1 MKKSLAKKISL
12 AISTVVLLT
21 SIILIGISA
30 LSLNE
35 MKSRVESILYNT
47 TLENYKTE
55 IKSDI
60 QSALTTVQHYYA
72 ESQSGVVTEAEA
84 QKQALETL
92 RALRYG
98 DEGDGYIWV
107 DDTDYNLVMHPI
119 LPDQEGTNRYDLT
132 DQNGVKIIQE
142 IMKVA
147 DKGGYNT
154 FYFTKSD
161 GKTVAQKVAYSKS
174 FPEWNWV
181 LTTGVYTDDIDSI
194 VTDSVGIER
203 VKTINKNSILFLSIV
218 GVVLVVLVLTIV
230 LLVVKKFM
238 NILKVF
244 EEKLT
249 DIADGDLTSGLDKKL
264 TARKDELGDMLK
276 HTNTA
281 IISFRGSI
289 KKAKSTASTVNSGS
303 SDIQSMTD
311 SALDSTNQ
319 VAKAIENVAQEA
331 TKQTGVVEEMVN
343 SVDTMNVN
351 VDAVSGAMNDIS
363 SYVETLNTT
372 STAMKSKIDTL
383 SRGSSQMSDKV
394 SDIASQIEKTTE
406 SIGKMQD
413 VLNVIQE
420 IASQTNLLSLNAS
433 IEAARAGESGR
444 GFAVVADS
452 IRDLSED
459 TSKELNNIKTII
471 EELTNSFKECNEAI
485 ESVVDTNTS
494 NNTYTSEVINS
505 FEEVFKGIENTNEK
519 VADVTKLT
527 NEITKLMS
535 GVASGANTVQDGA
548 QGIAAASEE
557 VTASS
562 EELAALMHNIA
573 DNCNS
578 MSVETK
584 NLVEDMNKFKVE

>member
-12 AISTVVLLT
+12 AISMVVLIT
-21 SIILIGISA
+21 SMILIGISA

-35 MKSRVESILYNT
+35 MESRVESILYDT
-47 TLENYKTE
+47 TLESYKTE
-55 IKSDI
+55 IKSEI
-60 QSALTTVQHYYA
+60 QSALTIVQHYYD
-72 ESQSGVVTEAEA
+72 ESVSGVVTEAEA
-84 QKQALETL
+84 QKQALEAL
-92 RALRYG
+92 RVLRYG
-98 DEGDGYIWV
+98 DDDSGYIWV
-107 DDTDYNLVMHPI
+107 DDSSYNLVMRPI
-119 LPDQEGTNRYDLT
+119 LPEQEGTNRYDLT
-132 DQNGVKIIQE
+132 DQNGVKTIQE

-161 GKTVAQKVAYSKS
+161 GKTVAQKVAYSKL

-181 LTTGVYTDDIDSI
+181 LTTGVYTDDIGGIVADSK
-194 VTDSVGIER
+194 GIAR
-203 VKTINKNSILFLSIV
+203 VKTISRNSILFLSV
-218 GVVLVVLVLTIV
+218 TGVVLIVVVLTIV
-230 LLVVKKFM
+230 MIVVKRFM

-244 EEKLT
+244 RGELT
-249 DIADGDLTSGLDKKL
+249 EISKGDLTGEI
-264 TARKDELGDMLK
+264 DENLANREDEIGEMLK
-276 HTNTA
+276 HTNEALT
-281 IISFRGSI
+281 SFRGSI
-289 KKAKSTASTVNSGS
+289 QKAKSTASIVNSGS

-311 SALDSTNQ
+311 SALEATTQ
-319 VAKAIENVAQEA
+319 VAEAIDNVAQEA
-331 TKQTGVVEEMVN
+331 TKQAGVVSEMVN

-351 VDAVSGAMNDIS
+351 VGAVLGAMNDIS

-372 STAMKSKIDTL
+372 SANMKSKIDTL

-406 SIGKMQD
+406 SISKMQD

-444 GFAVVADS
+444 GFAVVANN
-452 IRDLSED
+452 IRDLSEN
-459 TSKELNNIKTII
+459 TSKELNNIKAII
-471 EELTNSFKECNEAI
+471 EELTSSFKECNEAI

-505 FEEVFKGIENTNEK
+505 FEDVFKGIESANEK

-527 NEITKLMS
+527 SEISELMS
-535 GVASGANTVQDGA
+535 GVASGADTVQDGA

-573 DNCNS
+573 DNCNN
-578 MSVETK
+578 MNVEAK

>member
-12 AISTVVLLT
+12 AISMVVLIT
-21 SIILIGISA
+21 SMILIGISA

-35 MKSRVESILYNT
+35 MESRVESILYDT
-47 TLENYKTE
+47 TLESYKTE
-55 IKSDI
+55 IKSEI
-60 QSALTTVQHYYA
+60 QSALTIVQHYYD
-72 ESQSGVVTEAEA
+72 ESVSGVVTKAEA
-84 QKQALETL
+84 QKQALEAL
-92 RALRYG
+92 RVLRYG
-98 DEGDGYIWV
+98 DDNSGYFWI

-119 LPDQEGTNRYDLT
+119 LPEQEGTNRYDLT

-161 GKTVAQKVAYSKS
+161 GKTVAQKVAYSKL
-174 FPEWNWV
+174 FPEWDWV
-181 LTTGVYTDDIDSI
+181 LTTGVYTDDIDGI
-194 VTDSVGIER
+194 VADSKGIAR
-203 VKTINKNSILFLSIV
+203 VKTISKNSILFLSV
-218 GVVLVVLVLTIV
+218 TGVVLIVVVLAIV
-230 LLVVKKFM
+230 LMVVKRFM

-244 EEKLT
+244 RGELT
-249 DIADGDLTSGLDKKL
+249 EISKGDLTGEI
-264 TARKDELGDMLK
+264 DENLASREDEIGEMLK
-276 HTNTA
+276 HTNEALT
-281 IISFRGSI
+281 SFRGSI
-289 KKAKSTASTVNSGS
+289 QKAKSTASTVNSGS

-311 SALDSTNQ
+311 SALEATTQ
-319 VAKAIENVAQEA
+319 VAEAIDNVAQEA
-331 TKQTGVVEEMVN
+331 TKQAGVVSEMVD

-351 VDAVSGAMNDIS
+351 VGAVLGAMNDIS
-363 SYVETLNTT
+363 SYVEALNTT
-372 STAMKSKIDTL
+372 STNMKSKIATL

-406 SIGKMQD
+406 SISKMQD
-413 VLNVIQE
+413 VLNVIQQ

-444 GFAVVADS
+444 GFAVVANN
-452 IRDLSED
+452 IRDLSEN
-459 TSKELNNIKTII
+459 TSKELNNIKAII
-471 EELTNSFKECNEAI
+471 EELTSSFKECNEAI

-505 FEEVFKGIENTNEK
+505 FEEVFKGIESTNEK

-527 NEITKLMS
+527 NEISELMS
-535 GVASGANTVQDGA
+535 GVASGADTVQDGA
-548 QGIAAASEE
+548 QGIAASSEE

-573 DNCNS
+573 DNCNN
-578 MSVETK
+578 MNIEAK

>member
-12 AISTVVLLT
+12 AISMVVLIT
-21 SIILIGISA
+21 SMILIGISA

-35 MKSRVESILYNT
+35 MESRVESILYDT
-47 TLENYKTE
+47 TLESYKTE
-55 IKSDI
+55 IKSEI
-60 QSALTTVQHYYA
+60 QSALTIVQHYYD
-72 ESQSGVVTEAEA
+72 ESVSGVVTEAEA
-84 QKQALETL
+84 QKQALEAL
-92 RALRYG
+92 RVLRYG
-98 DEGDGYIWV
+98 DDDSGYIWV
-107 DDTDYNLVMHPI
+107 DDSSYNLVMHPI
-119 LPDQEGTNRYDLT
+119 LPEQEGTNRYDLT

-161 GKTVAQKVAYSKS
+161 GKTVAQKVAYSKL
-174 FPEWNWV
+174 FPEWNWI
-181 LTTGVYTDDIDSI
+181 LTTGVYTDDIGGIVADSK
-194 VTDSVGIER
+194 GIAR
-203 VKTINKNSILFLSIV
+203 VKTISKNSILFLSV
-218 GVVLVVLVLTIV
+218 TGVVLIVVVLTIV
-230 LLVVKKFM
+230 LIVVKRFM

-244 EEKLT
+244 RGELT
-249 DIADGDLTSGLDKKL
+249 EISKGDLTGEI
-264 TARKDELGDMLK
+264 DENLASREDEIGEMLK
-276 HTNTA
+276 HTNEALT
-281 IISFRGSI
+281 SFRGSI
-289 KKAKSTASTVNSGS
+289 QKAKSTASIVNSGS

-311 SALDSTNQ
+311 SALEATTQ
-319 VAKAIENVAQEA
+319 VAEAIDNVAQEA
-331 TKQTGVVEEMVN
+331 TKQAGVVSEMVN

-351 VDAVSGAMNDIS
+351 VRAVLGAMNDIS

-372 STAMKSKIDTL
+372 SANMKSKIDTL

-406 SIGKMQD
+406 SISKMQD

-444 GFAVVADS
+444 GFAVVANN
-452 IRDLSED
+452 IRDLSEN
-459 TSKELNNIKTII
+459 TSKELNNIKAII
-471 EELTNSFKECNEAI
+471 EELTSSFKECNEAI

-494 NNTYTSEVINS
+494 NNTYTSEVIYS
-505 FEEVFKGIENTNEK
+505 FEDVFKGIESTNEK

-527 NEITKLMS
+527 NEISELML
-535 GVASGANTVQDGA
+535 GVASGADTVQDGA

-573 DNCNS
+573 DNCNN
-578 MSVETK
+578 MNVEAK
-584 NLVEDMNKFKVE
+584 KLVEDMNKFKVE

>member
-12 AISTVVLLT
+12 AISMIVLIT
-21 SIILIGISA
+21 SMILIGISA

-35 MKSRVESILYNT
+35 MESRVESILYDT
-47 TLENYKTE
+47 TLESYKTE
-55 IKSDI
+55 IKSEI
-60 QSALTTVQHYYA
+60 QSALTIVQHYYD
-72 ESQSGVVTEAEA
+72 ESVSGVVTEAEA
-84 QKQALETL
+84 QKQALEAL
-92 RALRYG
+92 RVLRYG
-98 DEGDGYIWV
+98 DDDSGYIWV
-107 DDTDYNLVMHPI
+107 DDSSYNLVMRPI
-119 LPDQEGTNRYDLT
+119 LPEQEGTNRYDLT

-161 GKTVAQKVAYSKS
+161 GKTVAQKVAYSKL

-181 LTTGVYTDDIDSI
+181 LTTGVYTDDIGGIVADSK
-194 VTDSVGIER
+194 GIAR
-203 VKTINKNSILFLSIV
+203 VKTISRNSILFLSV
-218 GVVLVVLVLTIV
+218 TGVVLIVVVLTIV
-230 LLVVKKFM
+230 MIVVKRFM

-244 EEKLT
+244 RGELT
-249 DIADGDLTSGLDKKL
+249 EISKGDLTGEI
-264 TARKDELGDMLK
+264 DENLANREDEIGEMLK
-276 HTNTA
+276 HTNEALT
-281 IISFRGSI
+281 SFRGSI
-289 KKAKSTASTVNSGS
+289 QKAKSTASIVNSGS

-311 SALDSTNQ
+311 SALEATTQ
-319 VAKAIENVAQEA
+319 VAEAIDNVAQEA
-331 TKQTGVVEEMVN
+331 TKQAGVVSEMVN

-351 VDAVSGAMNDIS
+351 VGAVLGAMNDIS

-372 STAMKSKIDTL
+372 SANMKSKIDTL

-406 SIGKMQD
+406 SISKMQD

-444 GFAVVADS
+444 GFAVVANN
-452 IRDLSED
+452 IRDLSEN
-459 TSKELNNIKTII
+459 TSKELNNIKAII
-471 EELTNSFKECNEAI
+471 EELTSSFKECNEAI

-505 FEEVFKGIENTNEK
+505 FEDVFKGIESANEK

-527 NEITKLMS
+527 SEISELIS
-535 GVASGANTVQDGA
+535 GVASGADTVQDGA

-573 DNCNS
+573 DNCNN
-578 MSVETK
+578 MNVEAK

>member
-12 AISTVVLLT
+12 AMSTVVLLT
-21 SIILIGISA
+21 SIILIVISA

-47 TLENYKTE
+47 TLENYKAE

-194 VTDSVGIER
+194 VADSVGIER
-203 VKTINKNSILFLSIV
+203 VKTISKNSILFLSIV

-289 KKAKSTASTVNSGS
+289 KKAKSTACTVNSGS

-383 SRGSSQMSDKV
+383 SGGSSQMSDKV

-578 MSVETK
+578 MSVEAK

>member
-12 AISTVVLLT
+12 AISFVVLIT
-21 SIILIGISA
+21 SMILIGISA

-35 MKSRVESILYNT
+35 MESRVESILYDT
-47 TLENYKTE
+47 TLESYKTE
-55 IKSDI
+55 IKSEI
-60 QSALTTVQHYYA
+60 QSALTTVQYYYDEA
-72 ESQSGVVTEAEA
+72 QSGVVTEVEA
-84 QKQALETL
+84 KKQALETL

-98 DEGDGYIWV
+98 DKGDGYIWI

-194 VTDSVGIER
+194 VADSTGIAR
-203 VKTINKNSILFLSIV
+203 VKALSKHSILFLCIA
-218 GVVLVVLVLTIV
+218 GVVVIVLVLIGAFV
-230 LLVVKKFM
+230 LVKKLM

-244 EEKLT
+244 KEKLT
-249 DIADGDLTSGLDKKL
+249 DIADGDLTSEVDEKL
-264 TARKDELGDMLK
+264 TTREDELGDMLK

-311 SALDSTNQ
+311 SALEATNQ
-319 VAKAIENVAQEA
+319 VAEAIENVAQEA
-331 TKQTGVVEEMVN
+331 TKQAGVVGEMVN

-363 SYVETLNTT
+363 SYVEALNTT
-372 STAMKSKIDTL
+372 STAMKSKVDTL

-444 GFAVVADS
+444 GFAVVANS

-459 TSKELNNIKTII
+459 TSKELNNIKAII
-471 EELTNSFKECNEAI
+471 EELTSSFKECNEAI
-485 ESVVDTNTS
+485 DSVVDTNTS
-494 NNTYTSEVINS
+494 NNTYTSEVIDS
-505 FEEVFKGIENTNEK
+505 FEEVFKGIKSTNEK
-519 VADVTKLT
+519 VADVAKLT
-527 NEITKLMS
+527 TEITQLMS

-578 MSVETK
+578 MSVEAK

>member
-1 MKKSLAKKISL
+1 M
-12 AISTVVLLT
+12 
-21 SIILIGISA
+21 ILIGISA

-35 MKSRVESILYNT
+35 MESRVESILYDT
-47 TLENYKTE
+47 TLESYKTE
-55 IKSDI
+55 IKSEI
-60 QSALTTVQHYYA
+60 QSALTIVQHYYD
-72 ESQSGVVTEAEA
+72 ESVSGVVTEAEA
-84 QKQALETL
+84 QKQALEAL
-92 RALRYG
+92 RVLRYG
-98 DEGDGYIWV
+98 DDDSGYIWV
-107 DDTDYNLVMHPI
+107 DDSSYNLVMHPI
-119 LPDQEGTNRYDLT
+119 LPEQEGTNRYDLT

-161 GKTVAQKVAYSKS
+161 GKTVAQKVAYSEL

-181 LTTGVYTDDIDSI
+181 LTTGVYTDDIGGIVADSK
-194 VTDSVGIER
+194 GIAR
-203 VKTINKNSILFLSIV
+203 VKTISKNSILFLSV
-218 GVVLVVLVLTIV
+218 TGVVLIVVVLAIV
-230 LLVVKKFM
+230 LIVVKRFM

-244 EEKLT
+244 RGELT
-249 DIADGDLTSGLDKKL
+249 EISKGDLTGEI
-264 TARKDELGDMLK
+264 DENLASREDEIGEMLK
-276 HTNTA
+276 HTNEALT
-281 IISFRGSI
+281 SFRGSI
-289 KKAKSTASTVNSGS
+289 QKAKSTASIVNSGS
-303 SDIQSMTD
+303 FDIQSMTD
-311 SALDSTNQ
+311 SALEATTQ
-319 VAKAIENVAQEA
+319 VAEAIDNVAQEA
-331 TKQTGVVEEMVN
+331 TKQAGVVSEMVN

-351 VDAVSGAMNDIS
+351 VGAVLGAMNDIS
-363 SYVETLNTT
+363 SYVEALNNT
-372 STAMKSKIDTL
+372 STDMKSKIDTL

-406 SIGKMQD
+406 SISKMQD
-413 VLNVIQE
+413 VLNVIQQ

-444 GFAVVADS
+444 GFAVVANN
-452 IRDLSED
+452 IRDLSEN
-459 TSKELNNIKTII
+459 TSKELNNIKAII
-471 EELTNSFKECNEAI
+471 EELTSSFKECNEAI

-505 FEEVFKGIENTNEK
+505 FEEVFKGIESTNEK

-527 NEITKLMS
+527 NEISELMS
-535 GVASGANTVQDGA
+535 GVAFGADTVQDGA

-573 DNCNS
+573 DNCNN
-578 MSVETK
+578 MNVEAK

>member
-12 AISTVVLLT
+12 AISFVVLIT
-21 SIILIGISA
+21 SMILIGISA

-35 MKSRVESILYNT
+35 MESRVESILYDT
-47 TLENYKTE
+47 TLESYKTE
-55 IKSDI
+55 IKSEI
-60 QSALTTVQHYYA
+60 QSALTTVQHYYDEA
-72 ESQSGVVTEAEA
+72 QSGVVTEAEA

-92 RALRYG
+92 RVLRYG
-98 DEGDGYIWV
+98 DKDDGYIWI

-174 FPEWNWV
+174 FPKWDWV

-194 VTDSVGIER
+194 VADSTGIAR
-203 VKTINKNSILFLSIV
+203 VKSISKNSILFLCIA
-218 GVVLVVLVLTIV
+218 GVVIVVSVLAVV

-244 EEKLT
+244 KEKLT
-249 DIADGDLTSGLDKKL
+249 DIADGDLTSEVDEKL
-264 TARKDELGDMLK
+264 TTREDELGDMLK

-281 IISFRGSI
+281 ITSFRGSI

-311 SALDSTNQ
+311 SALEATNQ
-319 VAKAIENVAQEA
+319 VAEAIENVAQEA
-331 TKQTGVVEEMVN
+331 TKQAGVVGEMVN

-363 SYVETLNTT
+363 SYVEALNTT

-444 GFAVVADS
+444 GFAVVANS

-459 TSKELNNIKTII
+459 TSKELNNIKAII
-471 EELTNSFKECNEAI
+471 EELTSSFKECNEAI
-485 ESVVDTNTS
+485 DSVVDTNTS
-494 NNTYTSEVINS
+494 NNTYTSEVIDS
-505 FEEVFKGIENTNEK
+505 FEEVFKGIESTNEK
-519 VADVTKLT
+519 VADIAKLT
-527 NEITKLMS
+527 TEITQLMS

-573 DNCNS
+573 DNCNN
-578 MSVETK
+578 MSVEAK

>member
-12 AISTVVLLT
+12 AISMVVLIT
-21 SIILIGISA
+21 STILIGISA

-35 MKSRVESILYNT
+35 MESRVKSILYDT
-47 TLENYKTE
+47 TLESYKTE
-55 IKSDI
+55 IKSEI
-60 QSALTTVQHYYA
+60 QSALTIVQHYYD
-72 ESQSGVVTEAEA
+72 ESVSGVVTEAEA
-84 QKQALETL
+84 QKQALEAL
-92 RALRYG
+92 RVLRYG
-98 DEGDGYIWV
+98 DDDSGYIWV
-107 DDTDYNLVMHPI
+107 DDSSYNLVMHPI
-119 LPDQEGTNRYDLT
+119 LPEQEGTNRYDLT

-161 GKTVAQKVAYSKS
+161 GKTVAQKVAYSKL

-181 LTTGVYTDDIDSI
+181 LTTGVYTDDIGGIVADSKGI
-194 VTDSVGIER
+194 VR
-203 VKTINKNSILFLSIV
+203 VKTISKNSILFLSV
-218 GVVLVVLVLTIV
+218 TGVVLIVVVLAIV
-230 LLVVKKFM
+230 LIVVKRFM

-244 EEKLT
+244 RGELT
-249 DIADGDLTSGLDKKL
+249 EISKGDLTGEI
-264 TARKDELGDMLK
+264 DENLASREDEIGEMLK
-276 HTNTA
+276 HTNEALT
-281 IISFRGSI
+281 SFRGSI
-289 KKAKSTASTVNSGS
+289 QKAKSTASIVNSGS

-311 SALDSTNQ
+311 SALEATTQ
-319 VAKAIENVAQEA
+319 VAEAIDNVAQEA
-331 TKQTGVVEEMVN
+331 TKQAGVVSEMVN

-351 VDAVSGAMNDIS
+351 VGAVLGAMNDIS

-372 STAMKSKIDTL
+372 SANMKSKIDTL

-406 SIGKMQD
+406 SISKMQD
-413 VLNVIQE
+413 VLNVIQQ

-444 GFAVVADS
+444 GFAVVANN
-452 IRDLSED
+452 IRDLSEN
-459 TSKELNNIKTII
+459 TSKELNNIKAII
-471 EELTNSFKECNEAI
+471 EELTSSFKECNEAI

-505 FEEVFKGIENTNEK
+505 FEEVFKGIESTNEK

-527 NEITKLMS
+527 NEISELMS
-535 GVASGANTVQDGA
+535 GVASGADTVQDGA
-548 QGIAAASEE
+548 QGIAASSEE

-573 DNCNS
+573 DNCNN
-578 MSVETK
+578 MNVEAK

>member
-12 AISTVVLLT
+12 AISFVVLIT
-21 SIILIGISA
+21 SMILIGISA

-35 MKSRVESILYNT
+35 MESRVESILYDT
-47 TLENYKTE
+47 TLESYKTE
-55 IKSDI
+55 IKSEI
-60 QSALTTVQHYYA
+60 QSALTTIQHYYD
-72 ESQSGVVTEAEA
+72 ESVSGVVTEAEA

-98 DEGDGYIWV
+98 DKGDGYIWV

-194 VTDSVGIER
+194 VADSTGIAR
-203 VKTINKNSILFLSIV
+203 VKAISKNSIFFLSLA
-218 GVVLVVLVLTIV
+218 GVVIVVLVLTIV
-230 LLVVKKFM
+230 LLLVKKLM
-238 NILKVF
+238 NILNVF
-244 EEKLT
+244 KEKLT
-249 DIADGDLTSGLDKKL
+249 DIADGDLTSEVDEKL
-264 TARKDELGDMLK
+264 TVRKDELGDMLK

-281 IISFRGSI
+281 ITSFRGSI

-311 SALDSTNQ
+311 SALEATNQ
-319 VAKAIENVAQEA
+319 VAEAIENVAQEA
-331 TKQTGVVEEMVN
+331 TKQAGVVGEMVN

-372 STAMKSKIDTL
+372 STTMKSKIDTL
-383 SRGSSQMSDKV
+383 SMGSSQMSDKV

-444 GFAVVADS
+444 GFAVVANS

-459 TSKELNNIKTII
+459 TSKELNNIKAII
-471 EELTNSFKECNEAI
+471 EELTSSFKECNEAI
-485 ESVVDTNTS
+485 DSVVDTNAS
-494 NNTYTSEVINS
+494 NNTYTSEVIDS

-519 VADVTKLT
+519 VADVAKLT
-527 NEITKLMS
+527 TEITQLMS

-573 DNCNS
+573 DNCSS
-578 MSVETK
+578 MSVEAK
-584 NLVEDMNKFKVE
+584 NLVKDMNKFKVE

>member
-12 AISTVVLLT
+12 AISMVVLIT
-21 SIILIGISA
+21 SMILIGISA

-35 MKSRVESILYNT
+35 MESRVESILYDT
-47 TLENYKTE
+47 TLESYKTE
-55 IKSDI
+55 IKSEI
-60 QSALTTVQHYYA
+60 QSALTIVQHYYD
-72 ESQSGVVTEAEA
+72 ESVSGVVTEAEA
-84 QKQALETL
+84 QKQALEAL
-92 RALRYG
+92 RVLRYG
-98 DEGDGYIWV
+98 DDDSGYIWI
-107 DDTDYNLVMHPI
+107 DDSSYNLVMHPI
-119 LPDQEGTNRYDLT
+119 LPEQEGTNRYDLT

-161 GKTVAQKVAYSKS
+161 GKTVAQKVAYSEL

-181 LTTGVYTDDIDSI
+181 LTTGVYTDDIGGIVADSK
-194 VTDSVGIER
+194 GIAR
-203 VKTINKNSILFLSIV
+203 VKTISKNSILFLSV
-218 GVVLVVLVLTIV
+218 TGVVLIVVVLAIV
-230 LLVVKKFM
+230 LIVVKRFM

-244 EEKLT
+244 RGELT
-249 DIADGDLTSGLDKKL
+249 EISKGDLTGEI
-264 TARKDELGDMLK
+264 DENLASREDEIGEMLK
-276 HTNTA
+276 HTNEALT
-281 IISFRGSI
+281 SFRGSI
-289 KKAKSTASTVNSGS
+289 QKAKSTASIVNSGS
-303 SDIQSMTD
+303 FDIQSMTD
-311 SALDSTNQ
+311 SALEATTQ
-319 VAKAIENVAQEA
+319 VAEAIDNVAQEA
-331 TKQTGVVEEMVN
+331 TKQAGVVSEMVN

-351 VDAVSGAMNDIS
+351 VGAVLGAMNDIS
-363 SYVETLNTT
+363 SYVEALNNT
-372 STAMKSKIDTL
+372 STDMKSKIDTL

-406 SIGKMQD
+406 SISKMQD
-413 VLNVIQE
+413 VLNVIQQ

-444 GFAVVADS
+444 GFAVVANN
-452 IRDLSED
+452 IRDLSEN
-459 TSKELNNIKTII
+459 TSKELNNIKAII
-471 EELTNSFKECNEAI
+471 EELTSSFKECNEAI

-505 FEEVFKGIENTNEK
+505 FEEVFKGIESTNEK

-527 NEITKLMS
+527 NEISELMS
-535 GVASGANTVQDGA
+535 GVASGADTVQDGA

-573 DNCNS
+573 DNCNN
-578 MSVETK
+578 MNIEAK

>member
-1 MKKSLAKKISL
+1 MNMSLAKKISL
-12 AISTVVLLT
+12 AVSSVVLIT
-21 SIILIGISA
+21 SMILIGISVF
-30 LSLNE
+30 SLNKME
-35 MKSRVESILYNT
+35 SKVESVLYDT
-47 TLENYKTE
+47 TLESYKTE
-55 IKSDI
+55 IKSEI
-60 QSALTTVQHYYA
+60 QSALTTVQYYYD
-72 ESQSGVVTEAEA
+72 ESASGAITEAEA
-84 QKQALETL
+84 KKQALETL

-98 DEGDGYIWV
+98 DKGEGYIWV

-119 LPDQEGTNRYDLT
+119 LPDQEGKNRYDLT
-132 DQNGVKIIQE
+132 DQNNVKIIQE

-174 FPEWNWV
+174 FPKWNWV
-181 LTTGVYTDDIDSI
+181 LTTGIYTDDINNIVADSK
-194 VTDSVGIER
+194 GIAR
-203 VKTINKNSILFLSIV
+203 VKAVSKSSILFLVIA
-218 GVVLVVLVLTIV
+218 GVVLIGLVLAVV
-230 LLVVKKFM
+230 LLVVKRFM
-238 NILKVF
+238 NILRVF
-244 EEKLT
+244 ENKLT
-249 DIADGDLTSGLDKKL
+249 DIADGDLTSEIDEKL
-264 TARKDELGDMLK
+264 TAKKDELGDMLK
-276 HTNTA
+276 HTDTA
-281 IISFRGSI
+281 IASFRDSI

-311 SALDSTNQ
+311 SALEATNQ
-319 VAKAIENVAQEA
+319 VAEAIENVAQEA
-331 TKQTGVVEEMVN
+331 TKQAEIVGDMVN
-343 SVDTMNVN
+343 DVNTMNVN

-363 SYVETLNTT
+363 SYVQTLNTT
-372 STAMKSKIDTL
+372 STDMKSKIDTL
-383 SRGSSQMSDKV
+383 SKGSSNMSGKV

-406 SIGKMQD
+406 SISKMQD

-459 TSKELNNIKTII
+459 TSNELNNIKAII
-471 EELTNSFKECNEAI
+471 EELTSSFKECNEAI
-485 ESVVDTNTS
+485 DSVVDTNTS
-494 NNTYTSEVINS
+494 NNTYTSEVIDS
-505 FEEVFKGIENTNEK
+505 FEEVFKGIESTNEK
-519 VADVTKLT
+519 VADVAKLID
-527 NEITKLMS
+527 EITELMT
-535 GVASGANTVQDGA
+535 GVANGAGTVQDGA

-573 DNCNS
+573 NNCNN
-578 MSVETK
+578 MSAEAK

>member
-12 AISTVVLLT
+12 AISFVVLIT
-21 SIILIGISA
+21 SMILIGISA

-35 MKSRVESILYNT
+35 MESRVESILYDT
-47 TLENYKTE
+47 TLESYKTE
-55 IKSDI
+55 IKSEI
-60 QSALTTVQHYYA
+60 QSALTTVQHYYD
-72 ESQSGVVTEAEA
+72 EVQSGVVTEVEA
-84 QKQALETL
+84 KKQALETL

-98 DEGDGYIWV
+98 DKGDGYIWV

-194 VTDSVGIER
+194 VADSTGIAR
-203 VKTINKNSILFLSIV
+203 VKALSKHSILFLCIA
-218 GVVLVVLVLTIV
+218 GVVVIVLVLIGAFV
-230 LLVVKKFM
+230 LVKKLM

-244 EEKLT
+244 KEKLT
-249 DIADGDLTSGLDKKL
+249 DIADGDLTSEVDEKL
-264 TARKDELGDMLK
+264 TTREDELGDMLK

-311 SALDSTNQ
+311 SALEATNQ
-319 VAKAIENVAQEA
+319 VAEAIENVAQEA
-331 TKQTGVVEEMVN
+331 TKQAGVVGEMVN

-363 SYVETLNTT
+363 SYVEALNTT
-372 STAMKSKIDTL
+372 STAMKSKVDTL
-383 SRGSSQMSDKV
+383 SSGSSQMSDKV

-444 GFAVVADS
+444 GFAVVANS

-459 TSKELNNIKTII
+459 TSKELNNIKAII
-471 EELTNSFKECNEAI
+471 EELTSSFKECNEAI
-485 ESVVDTNTS
+485 DSVVDTNTS
-494 NNTYTSEVINS
+494 NNTYTSEVIDS
-505 FEEVFKGIENTNEK
+505 FEEVFKGIKSTNEK
-519 VADVTKLT
+519 VADVAKLT
-527 NEITKLMS
+527 TEITQLMS
-535 GVASGANTVQDGA
+535 G
-548 QGIAAASEE
+548 
-557 VTASS
+557 
-562 EELAALMHNIA
+562 
-573 DNCNS
+573 
-578 MSVETK
+578 
-584 NLVEDMNKFKVE
+584 

>member
-12 AISTVVLLT
+12 AISMVVLIT
-21 SIILIGISA
+21 STILIGISA

-35 MKSRVESILYNT
+35 MESRVESILYDT
-47 TLENYKTE
+47 TLESYKTE
-55 IKSDI
+55 IKSEV
-60 QSALTTVQHYYA
+60 QSALTIVQHYYD
-72 ESQSGVVTEAEA
+72 ESVTGVVTEAEA
-84 QKQALETL
+84 QKQALEAL
-92 RALRYG
+92 RVLRYG
-98 DEGDGYIWV
+98 DDDSGYIWV
-107 DDTDYNLVMHPI
+107 DDSSYNLVMHPI
-119 LPDQEGTNRYDLT
+119 LSEQEGTNRYDLT

-161 GKTVAQKVAYSKS
+161 GKTVAQKVAYSEL

-181 LTTGVYTDDIDSI
+181 LTTGVYTDDIGGIVADSK
-194 VTDSVGIER
+194 GIAR
-203 VKTINKNSILFLSIV
+203 VKTISKNSILFLSV
-218 GVVLVVLVLTIV
+218 TGVVLIVVVLAIV
-230 LLVVKKFM
+230 LIVVKRFM

-244 EEKLT
+244 RGELT
-249 DIADGDLTSGLDKKL
+249 EISKGDLTGEI
-264 TARKDELGDMLK
+264 DENLASREDEIGEMLK
-276 HTNTA
+276 HTNEALT
-281 IISFRGSI
+281 SFRGSI
-289 KKAKSTASTVNSGS
+289 QKAKSTASIVNSGS
-303 SDIQSMTD
+303 FDIQSMTD
-311 SALDSTNQ
+311 SALEATTQ
-319 VAKAIENVAQEA
+319 VAEAIDNVAQEA
-331 TKQTGVVEEMVN
+331 TKQAGVVSEMVN

-351 VDAVSGAMNDIS
+351 VGAVLGAMNDIS
-363 SYVETLNTT
+363 SYVEALNNT
-372 STAMKSKIDTL
+372 STDMKSKIDTL

-406 SIGKMQD
+406 SISKMQD
-413 VLNVIQE
+413 VLNVIQQ

-444 GFAVVADS
+444 GFAVVANN
-452 IRDLSED
+452 IRDLSEN
-459 TSKELNNIKTII
+459 TSKELNNIKAII
-471 EELTNSFKECNEAI
+471 EELTSSFKECNEAI

-505 FEEVFKGIENTNEK
+505 FEEVFKGIESTNEK

-527 NEITKLMS
+527 NEISELMS
-535 GVASGANTVQDGA
+535 GVASGADTVQDGA

-573 DNCNS
+573 DNCNN
-578 MSVETK
+578 MNIEAK